1 MLSVIIPVYNEELT
15 IKDVIE
21 KVSAVSIEKEII
33 VVDDGSTDR
42 TAEIL
47 NKERDK
53 ITIVYNSL
61 INIGKGAAI
70 RIGLEHVK
78 GDIVIFQDGDLEL
91 SCDEYPII
99 LAPIIEKNADVV
111 YGSRFLKK
119 EGRKKTSLVNYL
131 ANVFLTFLTNILYK
145 SSLTDMETA
154 YKAFKTDVIKK
165 IMLKSLGFEIEPELT
180 AKILRLGYKI
190 KEVPI
195 SYHPRRIE
203 EGKKIGFM
211 DGIKAIYY
219 LFKYRFIKR
228 NKITKQ

>member
-15 IKDVIE
+15 IKEVIE
-21 KVSAVSIEKEII
+21 KVSSVEIEKEII

-61 INIGKGAAI
+61 INIGKGAAA
-70 RIGLEHVK
+70 RIGLEHAK
-78 GDIVIFQDGDLEL
+78 GDIIILQDGDIEL
-91 SCDEYPII
+91 SPQEYPII
-99 LAPIIEKNADVV
+99 LAPIIEENADVV

-119 EGRKKTSLVNYL
+119 DGRKKTSLVNYL
-131 ANVFLTFLTNILYK
+131 ANTFLTFLTNILYK

-154 YKAFKTDVIKK
+154 YKAFRMDVIKK
-165 IMLKSLGFEIEPELT
+165 IRLKSLGFEIEPELT

-203 EGKKIGFM
+203 EGKKISFM
-211 DGIKAIYY
+211 DGVKAIYY
-219 LFKYRFIKR
+219 LFKWRFAK
-228 NKITKQ
+228 KEEITKE

>member
-21 KVSAVSIEKEII
+21 KVSSVPIEKEII

-70 RIGLEHVK
+70 RIGIKHAK
-78 GDIVIFQDGDLEL
+78 GDIVIIQDGDLEL
-91 SCDEYPII
+91 SPSEYPII
-99 LAPIIEKNADVV
+99 LNPIIEGKADVV

-119 EGRKKTSLVNYL
+119 ENIKKTSLINYL
-131 ANVFLTFLTNILYK
+131 ANMFLTLLTNILYG
-145 SSLTDMETA
+145 SNLTDMETA
-154 YKAFKTDVIKK
+154 YKAFRMDVIKNIK
-165 IMLKSLGFEIEPELT
+165 LKSLGFEIEPELT
-180 AKILRLGYKI
+180 AKILKAGYKI
-190 KEVPI
+190 MEVPI
-195 SYHPRRIE
+195 SYHPRRIK
-203 EGKKIGFM
+203 EGKKIGFI

-219 LFKYRFIKR
+219 LFKYRFE
-228 NKITKQ
+228 